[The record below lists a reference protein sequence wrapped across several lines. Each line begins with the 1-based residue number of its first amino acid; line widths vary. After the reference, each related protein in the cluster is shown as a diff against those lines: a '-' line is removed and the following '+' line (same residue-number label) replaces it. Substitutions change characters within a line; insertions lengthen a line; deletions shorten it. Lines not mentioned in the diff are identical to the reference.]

1 MAVPEDEIEDIY
13 RKHGHVVLR
22 RALCIL
28 GDPEE
33 AQDVL
38 QDVFAS
44 LVDRPEQ
51 FGSRSS
57 ITTWLYSAT
66 VHLCLN
72 RIRNRKNRGRLLQE
86 QAETLHPKEAQP
98 RGESQAALRSL
109 LEKMPEELA
118 ELAIH
123 HGVDG
128 MTQEEIAK
136 VMGCSRRHV
145 SRLLDRL
152 QAWVD
157 GQEKV
162 A

>member
-1 MAVPEDEIEDIY
+1 VAEDDIETVY
-13 RKHGHVVLR
+13 RKHGHLVLR

-28 GDPEE
+28 GDADE

-57 ITTWLYSAT
+57 MSTWLYSAT

-72 RIRNRKNRGRLLQE
+72 RIRNQKNRGRLLQQ
-86 QAETLHPKEAQP
+86 QAEMLRPQAGP
-98 RGESQAALRSL
+98 PAGESRLVLRKL
-109 LEKMPEELA
+109 LERMPEDLA

-123 HGVDG
+123 YAVDG
-128 MTQEEIAK
+128 MTHEEIAR

-145 SRLLDRL
+145 TRLLDRM
-152 QAWVD
+152 QAWAN